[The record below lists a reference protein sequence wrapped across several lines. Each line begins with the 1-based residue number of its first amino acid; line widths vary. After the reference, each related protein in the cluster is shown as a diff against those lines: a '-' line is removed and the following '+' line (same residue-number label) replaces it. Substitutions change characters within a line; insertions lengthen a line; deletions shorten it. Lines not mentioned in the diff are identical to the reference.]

1 MLSQID
7 LIRLIQSELSRADQ
21 NSYLV
26 THNFL
31 KLAMLPVLYSHINST
46 YVHLPS
52 IFVPSFIFFFAIFAL
67 PRNFPSFC
75 CRAFL
80 NCKVACQSVSF
91 KIKSQLYWQ
100 NSEKALRPLV
110 LSLLSAEEELLILI
124 LIQNQFLQL
133 TNCQCHSTYGRPK
146 FLL

>member
-31 KLAMLPVLYSHINST
+31 KLAMLPC
-46 YVHLPS
+46 
-52 IFVPSFIFFFAIFAL
+52 FRPSFFFFAIFAL